1 MNHICALCRKSK
13 ELKESHL
20 IPKFVGKWL
29 KKTSATGYLRN
40 TDNINKRQQD
50 IIKEYLLCGECE
62 LLFSNW
68 EKQFSEKMFIPFL
81 DEKNYVIEYKEWLAK
96 FCASLSWRTLIYI
109 RNKNSNFIDES
120 DFFIDQINS
129 AEINLRN
136 FLLGKQDNLYQ
147 YEQHIFPLSE
157 IDTPDKSLKLPTN
170 INRYFLRSIGVDVLK
185 GDNDIY
191 IFTKLPTFLILG
203 IVTSNFSSKM
213 RASRVSLKQG
223 ICRPSTL
230 IMPEYLLGYMR
241 NKALEIQE
249 KRRSMSDEQQN
260 KIYKAALDN
269 LDKTADSKSFEAMIH
284 DYNIF
289 GDSIFR

>member
-1 MNHICALCRKSK
+1 MTNLCALCNEAK
-13 ELKESHL
+13 ELKECHI

-29 KKTSATGYLRN
+29 KKTSATGYIRN
-40 TDNINKRQQD
+40 INNINKRQQD
-50 IIKEYLLCGECE
+50 IIKEYLLCADCE

-81 DEKNYVIEYKEWLAK
+81 DQKIYSIEYKDWLAK

-109 RNKNSNFIDES
+109 KNKNSNFENES
-120 DFFIDQINS
+120 KYFIDQITR

-136 FLLGKQDNLYQ
+136 FLLSKQDNLYQ
-147 YEQHIFPLSE
+147 YEQHIFPLSA
-157 IDTPDKSLKLPTN
+157 IDTLPKSLNLPIN
-170 INRYFLRSIGVDVLK
+170 INRYFLRSIGVDVLQ
-185 GDNDIY
+185 GDNNIY

-203 IVTSNFSSKM
+203 IVNSNFSSKM

-223 ICRPSTL
+223 ICRPSSLT
-230 IMPEYLLGYMR
+230 MPEYLLGYMR

-249 KRRSMSDEQQN
+249 KRRSMSDEQQD
-260 KIYKAALDN
+260 KIDKAALDN
-269 LDKTADSKSFEAMIH
+269 LDKTTDSKSIEAMIH

-289 GDSIFR
+289 GDEVFK

>member
-1 MNHICALCRKSK
+1 MNNICALCHESK
-13 ELKESHL
+13 ELKESHF

-40 TDNINKRQQD
+40 IDNINKRQQD
-50 IIKEYLLCGECE
+50 IIKDYLLCNDCE
-62 LLFSNW
+62 LIFSSW
-68 EKQFSEKMFIPFL
+68 EKQFSEKIFIPFL
-81 DEKNYVIEYKEWLAK
+81 DQKIYIAEYKDWLAK

-109 RNKNSNFIDES
+109 KNKNSNFENES
-120 DFFIDQINS
+120 EYFIGQINL
-129 AEINLRN
+129 AELNLRN

-157 IDTPDKSLKLPTN
+157 IDTPSKSLNLPSN
-170 INRYFLRSIGVDVLK
+170 INRYFLRSIGVDVLQ
-185 GDNDIY
+185 GDNHIY

-203 IVTSNFSSKM
+203 IVSSNFSSKM

-223 ICRPSTL
+223 IFRPSTL
-230 IMPEYLLGYMR
+230 VMPEYLLGYMR

-249 KRRSMSDEQQN
+249 KRESMSDEQQN
-260 KIYKAALDN
+260 KIEKTALEN
-269 LDKTADSKSFEAMIH
+269 LDKTADSKSFEAIMH

-289 GDSIFR
+289 GNTIFK